1 MDTTKLISSI
11 QAEIEHHKEDE
22 FALLCLQ
29 NHVYGCFIIMED
41 IAQSILDLNDVYL
54 VGNGFHLNVDTQ
66 FSQIGIRYYGF
77 AMDGKAVFESYSPVY
92 KEAWL
97 ELFREIHLIR
107 DMEQVDGLEDQ
118 MIQLLHAINTEH
130 AYFMNALEHDGNLS
144 PDWVEKALYVLHPHM
159 KTEDE
164 PQQER
169 TKSVL
174 SSAKSDQA
182 IHPSSGHSKKSVK
195 LTGHSRKLALTRRQ
209 RSHSSVKPSL
219 STTRRA
225 VVKR

>member
-11 QAEIEHHKEDE
+11 QAEIEQHKENG

-41 IAQSILDLNDVYL
+41 IAQRILDVNDVYL
-54 VGNGFHLNVDTQ
+54 VGNGFYLNMDSQ

-77 AMDGKAVFESYSPVY
+77 AMDGKAVFEGYAPEY

-97 ELFREIHLIR
+97 ELFRDIHLLR
-107 DMEQVDGLEDQ
+107 DMEQVDGLEDK
-118 MIQLLHAINTEH
+118 MIQQLQTVNPEH

-144 PDWVEKALYVLHPHM
+144 PDWVEKALYVLHPSL
-159 KTEDE
+159 KTEDALSLE
-164 PQQER
+164 Q
-169 TKSVL
+169 TKSAL
-174 SSAKSDQA
+174 SSAKSDQ
-182 IHPSSGHSKKSVK
+182 PLSSLAHSKKSEKRV
-195 LTGHSRKLALTRRQ
+195 GRKLAHTRRQ
-209 RSHSSVKPSL
+209 RHASSVKPSL

-225 VVKR
+225 AVRR